1 MIPVSA
7 IEEMYGLLNPL
18 HVYCRLLDAGF
29 CGQVALRAAWEYE
42 QTIFKGVESAL
53 ENWRKALCTKQ

>member
-7 IEEMYGLLNPL
+7 VEEMYEIVNPL

-29 CGQVALRAAWEYE
+29 CGQVALRAAWEY
-42 QTIFKGVESAL
+42 
-53 ENWRKALCTKQ
+53 